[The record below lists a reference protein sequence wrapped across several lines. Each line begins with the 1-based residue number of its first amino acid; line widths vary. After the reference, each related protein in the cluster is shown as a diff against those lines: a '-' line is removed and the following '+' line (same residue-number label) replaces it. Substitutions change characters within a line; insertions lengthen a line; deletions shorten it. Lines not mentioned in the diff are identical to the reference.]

1 MLIKL
6 YDMLG
11 RIPLLLAALVL
22 THKAKLRAAAWALRW
37 IAKKAIHQPITLEQ
51 VSELGTVSLK
61 VTNSSA
67 QLLWTLPPEDD
78 CTVPCRHQCNDTPT
92 LKQES
97 SQA

>member
-1 MLIKL
+1 MLTKL

-11 RIPLLLAALVL
+11 RIPLLVAALVL
-22 THKAKLRAAAWALRW
+22 TNKAKLRAAGWALRW

-51 VSELGTVSLK
+51 TSELGTVTLK

-78 CTVPCRHQCNDTPT
+78 CTVPCTHQCNDTKPI
-92 LKQES
+92 KQES